1 MKTVSIIISTYNR
14 ARSLSNTLLSLRY
27 LNFKHFEVIVVNG
40 PSNDETPDVLKKYK
54 NDIKI
59 GHCPERNLS
68 ASRNIGIFMA
78 QGDIVAFIDD
88 DGIPEPEWLDDL
100 VEAYDTDEVG
110 GVGGLVYDHTG
121 YNLQYKYSVC
131 DRFGNTHYD
140 LKENPTSFYNLPFG
154 EHIVYLQGTNCS
166 FRRDALLQIGGFD
179 EQYDYYLDETDVCL
193 RLIDSGYL
201 LKIIEKGFVH
211 HKFAPSHLR
220 NINKITTKRYSVTK
234 NLVYFAIKNS
244 DHHHSFY
251 DIFKSIENFIGD
263 QNNHINA
270 SYKNNL
276 ITEEEYKEYW
286 NDLSLGLRQGFC
298 DAMRNKE
305 RELITAEKFDKYS
318 SPIKLFKAKLPSE
331 QKFSLCFLS
340 RYINPESGGIARFTY
355 ALAKGIASLG
365 HDVHIIT
372 LGRDH
377 NTVDFEEGIWIHRI
391 VPEPKSLLNLPDSYH
406 VSQFNLDYAD
416 AVYREIKRIAQHR
429 KVDLVE
435 APIWDNEALVCLFDP
450 AIKTIIN
457 LETTLKVALEN
468 HVEWQNNSDI
478 EKQIEIE
485 KFVLENAKY
494 FHSISNAVVKTIEAK
509 YELKLDRSSMGVV
522 PLGLP
527 DQSYNYQKKR
537 CDENIQILFVGRL
550 EYRKGID
557 ILLQAIP
564 VLCREHPHIDF
575 VIVGDDTLPAGT
587 DKPFK
592 DSFIQK
598 YQNASFIDRVTFSG
612 KVDDEILFQQYA
624 DCDIFVAPSRYES
637 FGLIFIEAMMF
648 SKPVIGCNAGGM
660 KEIIEDRKNGFL
672 VSAGDLQSLLEA
684 LNTLISSEKLRIEFG
699 KNSRKIYEKKFTDEI
714 MVDNVLSFY
723 NTVLEKELQTG
734 KITL

>member
-1 MKTVSIIISTYNR
+1 MKSVSIIINTYNR
-14 ARSLSNTLLSLRY
+14 AKSLLKTLSSLKL
-27 LNFKHFEVIVVNG
+27 LNYKKFEVIVVNG
-40 PSNDETPDVLKKYK
+40 PSTDDTATILK
-54 NDIKI
+54 NFQDDIKI
-59 GHCPERNLS
+59 EQCKERNLS
-68 ASRNIGIFMA
+68 VSRNIGICLA
-78 QGDIVAFIDD
+78 AGDIVAFIDD
-88 DGIPEPEWLDDL
+88 DGIPEPEWLDDIT
-100 VEAYDTDEVG
+100 EAYDSEEIG

-131 DRFGNTHYD
+131 DRFGNISFD
-140 LKENPTSFYNLPFG
+140 QKENPTSYYNLPHG
-154 EHIVYLQGTNCS
+154 NKILYLQGTNCS
-166 FRRDALLQIGGFD
+166 FRRDALIEIGGFD

-193 RLIDSGYL
+193 RLIDNGYVI
-201 LKIIEKGFVH
+201 KAIEKGFVH

-220 NINKITTKRYSVTK
+220 NINKITPKRYSVTK

-251 DIFKSIENFIGD
+251 EIYQGIEKFVSD
-263 QNNHINA
+263 QNNHITC
-270 SYKNNL
+270 SYENDL

-298 DAMRNKE
+298 DALNNKE
-305 RELITAEKFDKYS
+305 RELITEKKLNKYT
-318 SPIKLFKAKLPSE
+318 SPLKLFKAKLPSE
-331 QKFSLCFLS
+331 QKLSLCFLS

-355 ALAKGIASLG
+355 ALAKGIASIG
-365 HDVHIIT
+365 HDVHIIA

-377 NTVDFEEGIWIHRI
+377 NTVDFEEGVWIHRI
-391 VPEPKSLLNLPDSYH
+391 VPEPKSLLNLPDSFH
-406 VSQFNLDYAD
+406 VSQFNLDYAY

-435 APIWDNEALVCLFDP
+435 APIWDNEALICLLDP
-450 AIKTIIN
+450 EIKTIIN
-457 LETTLKVALEN
+457 LETTLKVA
-468 HVEWQNNSDI
+468 VETHEEWRNNPDV

-494 FHSISNAVVKTIEAK
+494 FHSISNAVAKTIEEK
-509 YELKLDRSSMGVV
+509 YELELDRSSMGVV

-537 CDENIQILFVGRL
+537 FDENIQILFVGRL

-564 VLCREHPHIDF
+564 VLCREHPNIDF

-592 DSFIQK
+592 DSFIKK

-684 LNTLISSEKLRIEFG
+684 LNTLISSEKLRVEFG

-723 NTVLEKELQTG
+723 NTVLEKELQAG